1 MSDEEVI
8 VIDIDPIEGT
18 IAGTRGTENYT
29 DDAPETE
36 EA

>member
-8 VIDIDPIEGT
+8 VVDIDPIEGA
-18 IAGTRGTENYT
+18 IAGTRGAENYT

>member
-1 MSDEEVI
+1 MSDEDVI
-8 VIDIDPIEGT
+8 VVDIDPIEGA

-29 DDAPETE
+29 DNAPETE